1 MVNKIC
7 DFIMKQEKQL
17 KIEKIFKDQLSE
29 FAISLQKDYTTNGFK
44 RKNIEK
50 KGNNFLISSLG
61 NEVMVYSALMRSLDS
76 SLGNRI
82 EKIAL
87 EVAKE
92 SGFKVSQGVEGL
104 LSAETTNLIATL
116 LEAYKDKN
124 NPKKPSTDDLKLIQN
139 TVKNSVGKSKF
150 HNSDYLLEKKRDG
163 VTYLTLLELKAGG
176 DLDNKKARSEKEA
189 ILEQY
194 AILVSE
200 YAKEIDDGI
209 ADISL
214 FFATAY
220 NKDSLNSGSENWKQ
234 GSVLSFFSPNELLI
248 GKEFWNF
255 ICDDENGWELIK
267 SSYKENCYLIENS
280 LKEVINSFKE

>member
-1 MVNKIC
+1 MNR
-7 DFIMKQEKQL
+7 EKQL
-17 KIEKIFKDQLSE
+17 KIKKIFEDQLND
-29 FAISLQKDYTTNGFK
+29 FAILLKKDYTTDGSK

-50 KGNNFLISSLG
+50 KGNNFLISGLG

-87 EVAKE
+87 EIAKE

-116 LEAYKDKN
+116 LESYKDKN
-124 NPKKPSTDDLKLIQN
+124 NIKKPSTDDLRLIQN
-139 TVKNSVGKSKF
+139 TVKSTIGKSKF
-150 HNSDYLLEKKRDG
+150 HNSDYLLEKNEGGIK
-163 VTYLTLLELKAGG
+163 YLTLLELKAGG

-194 AILVSE
+194 AILVSK
-200 YAKEIDDGI
+200 YAEEIDAGT
-209 ADISL
+209 ANISL
-214 FFATAY
+214 FFGTAY
-220 NKDSLNSGSENWKQ
+220 NKDSLDGGSESWKQ

-255 ICDDENGWELIK
+255 I
-267 SSYKENCYLIENS
+267 
-280 LKEVINSFKE
+280 

>member
-1 MVNKIC
+1 M
-7 DFIMKQEKQL
+7 DREKQL
-17 KIEKIFKDQLSE
+17 KIKKIFEDQLND
-29 FAISLQKDYTTNGFK
+29 FAILLKKDYTTNGSK

-50 KGNNFLISSLG
+50 KGNNFLISGLG

-87 EVAKE
+87 EIAKE

-116 LEAYKDKN
+116 LESYKDKN
-124 NPKKPSTDDLKLIQN
+124 NTKKPSTDDLRLIQN
-139 TVKNSVGKSKF
+139 TVKSTVGKSKF
-150 HNSDYLLEKKRDG
+150 HNSDYLLEKKEG
-163 VTYLTLLELKAGG
+163 GITYLTLLELKAGG

-194 AILVSE
+194 AILISK
-200 YAKEIDDGI
+200 YAEEIDAGKVN
-209 ADISL
+209 ISL

-220 NKDSLNSGSENWKQ
+220 NKDSLDGGSESWQQ

-248 GKEFWNF
+248 GKEFWNY
-255 ICDDENGWELIK
+255 ICDDENGWDQIK

-280 LKEVINSFKE
+280 LKEVINSFKD

>member
-1 MVNKIC
+1 
-7 DFIMKQEKQL
+7 MKEEKQL
-17 KIEKIFKDQLSE
+17 KIKNIFATHLDE
-29 FAISLQKDYTTNGFK
+29 FATLLEKDYTIYGSK
-44 RKNIEK
+44 RENIKK
-50 KGNNFLISSLG
+50 KGNNFLISGLG
-61 NEVMVYSALMRSLDS
+61 KEVMVYSALMRSLDS

-87 EVAKE
+87 EVAKA

-104 LSAETTNLIATL
+104 LSGETTNLIATL
-116 LEAYKDKN
+116 LESYKDKN
-124 NPKKPSTDDLKLIQN
+124 NAKKPSKDDLRLIQQ
-139 TVKNSVGKSKF
+139 TVKNSIGKSKF
-150 HNSDYLLEKKRDG
+150 HNSDYLLEKKEEG

-200 YAKEIDDGI
+200 YEEEIDAGTV
-209 ADISL
+209 DISL
-214 FFATAY
+214 FFATVY
-220 NKDSLNSGSENWKQ
+220 NKDSPDGGSENWKQ
-234 GSVLSFFSPNELLI
+234 GSVLTFFSPNEVVI

-267 SSYKENCYLIENS
+267 SSYKENCHLIENS
-280 LKEVINSFKE
+280 LKKVINSFKD